1 MTDNIEDTSQPSNVV
16 SLPDDIK
23 PEDFPELLEQTLVS
37 FNDGDVIEGTI
48 VRVDRNEVMVD
59 VGYKS
64 EGVIPSRELSVRKG
78 VNPKELVNEGEK
90 IQALVLDKED
100 DEGRLILSVKRAV
113 YEKAWGDI
121 QKVSDDNSSIKGTVI
136 ESVKGGLIVD
146 IGVRGFLPA
155 SLIDVRRVKE
165 LSSYIGEEIEAKILE
180 LDRQRNNI
188 VLSRKAHLEEEMSE
202 ERQGFLD
209 DLQVGDI
216 KEGKISSIVSFG
228 AFVDIGGMDGLVHVS
243 ELSWR
248 HVENPNEIVK
258 VGDTVTVKVL
268 EIDNDKERISLSIKQ
283 VKEDPWLDF
292 ELHYKEGDVVEGEVT
307 KVVPFGA
314 FVTIGKGVEGPCAG
328 IGCAYL
334 LSSDIVIM
342 SKSSFFQVGFSKIA
356 LIPDGGTNW
365 LLPRVVGYQ
374 RAYRMAAEARR
385 VLADECLELGICSEV
400 CEDGV
405 TFDSALALAKTYVEF
420 APKSIAKTKH
430 LMRESFNKSY
440 ESNLQDEVKSQSD
453 LMGSKDNFEGVMAFV
468 EKRKPNF
475 TGE

>member
-1 MTDNIEDTSQPSNVV
+1 MVDNNQGDTQPSNVV

-23 PEDFPELLEQTLVS
+23 PEDFPELLEQTLIT

-48 VRVDRNEVMVD
+48 VRIDRNEVMVD

-78 VNPKELVNEGEK
+78 VNPKELVNEGDK

-121 QKVSDDNSSIKGTVI
+121 QEIANNNKSIKGTVI

-165 LSSYIGEEIEAKILE
+165 LTSYIGEEIEAKILE

-188 VLSRKAHLEEEMSE
+188 VLSRKAHLEEEQSE

-209 DLQVGDI
+209 DLQVGDVR
-216 KEGKISSIVSFG
+216 EGKISSIVSFG

-258 VGDTVTVKVL
+258 VGDKATVKVL
-268 EIDNDKERISLSIKQ
+268 EIDTDKERISLSIKQ
-283 VKEDPWLDF
+283 VNEDPWLDF
-292 ELHYKEGDVVEGEVT
+292 ELHYKDGDVVEGEVT

-314 FVTIGKGVEGPCAG
+314 FITIGKGVEGLVHVSE
-328 IGCAYL
+328 I
-334 LSSDIVIM
+334 
-342 SKSSFFQVGFSKIA
+342 
-356 LIPDGGTNW
+356 
-365 LLPRVVGYQ
+365 
-374 RAYRMAAEARR
+374 AAEK
-385 VLADECLELGICSEV
+385 V
-400 CEDGV
+400 
-405 TFDSALALAKTYVEF
+405 DSPEMALALGQKV
-420 APKSIAKTKH
+420 S
-430 LMRESFNKSY
+430 
-440 ESNLQDEVKSQSD
+440 VKITELD
-453 LMGSKDNFEGVMAFV
+453 V
-468 EKRKPNF
+468 EKRRVSLSIKQADPNWKEVASKKE
-475 TGE
+475 TPKTHSSESEDPTPKRQTVDGVDESLENILQELKERGIGNS

>member
-1 MTDNIEDTSQPSNVV
+1 MTDNQEKVIEPSNVV
-16 SLPDDIK
+16 ELPDDIK
-23 PEDFPELLEQTLVS
+23 PEDFPDLLEKTLIT

-48 VRVDRNEVMVD
+48 VRIDRNEVMVD

-64 EGVIPSRELSVRKG
+64 EGVIPSRELSVRKS
-78 VNPKELVNEGEK
+78 VNPKDLVNEGDR

-100 DEGRLILSVKRAV
+100 DEGRLILSVKRAI

-121 QKVSDDNSSIKGTVI
+121 QEISDNDKSVKGTVI

-165 LSSYIGEEIEAKILE
+165 LTSYIGEEIEAKILE

-188 VLSRKAHLEEEMSE
+188 VLSRKAHLEQEQSG
-202 ERQGFLD
+202 ERKSFLEN
-209 DLQVGDI
+209 LEVGNI
-216 KEGKISSIVSFG
+216 KEGKISSIVNFG

-283 VKEDPWLDF
+283 VTEDPWSDF
-292 ELHYKEGDVVEGEVT
+292 ELQYKQDDIVDGEVT

-314 FVTIGKGVEGPCAG
+314 FVTIGKGVEGLVH
-328 IGCAYL
+328 I
-334 LSSDIVIM
+334 
-342 SKSSFFQVGFSKIA
+342 
-356 LIPDGGTNW
+356 
-365 LLPRVVGYQ
+365 
-374 RAYRMAAEARR
+374 
-385 VLADECLELGICSEV
+385 SEISV
-400 CEDGV
+400 DKV
-405 TFDSALALAKTYVEF
+405 DSPELALAIGQKVKIKITELDIPKRRVNLSIKQADPNWKDVAEKKN
-420 APKSIAKTKH
+420 APKTHS
-430 LMRESFNKSY
+430 
-440 ESNLQDEVKSQSD
+440 SQSEE
-453 LMGSKDNFEGVMAFV
+453 KQEQKQERQTVEGVD
-468 EKRKPNF
+468 ESLENILQELKERGIGNS
-475 TGE
+475 